1 MKKIFSFILVVVLG
15 TSAICAQSIFAGKK
29 LDFGD
34 SMKYLCDKNG
44 IGIME
49 QTMNMGSGI
58 MTFQM
63 KCKDL
68 SSKRV
73 MHFITDPQTLK
84 VISLEDRGV
93 YAHRDGYMIVNGEKI
108 SKPAEIKKIIDTLE
122 KQVKGVVES
131 LEIKYPIA
139 YIDDKVI
146 IVPDANIASEMPRS
160 ITYKTIN
167 IVE

>member
-1 MKKIFSFILVVVLG
+1 
-15 TSAICAQSIFAGKK
+15 
-29 LDFGD
+29 
-34 SMKYLCDKNG
+34 
-44 IGIME
+44 
-49 QTMNMGSGI
+49 
-58 MTFQM
+58 
-63 KCKDL
+63 
-68 SSKRV
+68 
-73 MHFITDPQTLK
+73 
-84 VISLEDRGV
+84 
-93 YAHRDGYMIVNGEKI
+93 MIVNGEKI

-146 IVPDANIASEMPRS
+146 IVPNANIASEMPRS

>member
-34 SMKYLCDKNG
+34 SMKYLCDKNS

-93 YAHRDGYMIVNGEKI
+93 YAHRDGYIIVNGEKI
-108 SKPAEIKKIIDTLE
+108 SKPEVKKVIDTLE

-146 IVPDANIASEMPRS
+146 IVPNADIASGMPSR